1 MISIRMRTALFGAAI
16 AAAAGFAAPASA
28 QATRTFVSGVGND
41 ADPCSR
47 TAPCRTFSGAQ
58 TKTAPGGEINCL
70 DPGGYGGVTIVK
82 SLSIRCDYTEGGGL
96 VAGAGVNG
104 ITINAAATDVVH
116 LSGLDIFGV
125 GTATNGI
132 RFLVGGQLHIQNSTI
147 RRFNAASG
155 AGIHFAPSV
164 ANTELSVKNT
174 IISDN
179 GSGATGGGILID
191 PAGNFSAKITLKNV
205 DIVNNANVGLKV
217 DATASTGTGLFV
229 SLEDSLVSGNVNG
242 VHALHPP
249 GNQGILITINDTVIV
264 NNSGIGLLGDGT
276 SATMR
281 VGDTTI
287 SGNGTG
293 VSRLNGSQITSYGDI
308 RLNGNTAADGTFILP
323 NIGKL

>member
-1 MISIRMRTALFGAAI
+1 MTSNRMRIALIGTAA

-28 QATRTFVSGVGND
+28 QASRTFVSGVGND

-47 TAPCRTFSGAQ
+47 TAPCRTFAGAIL
-58 TKTAPGGEINCL
+58 KTAAGGEINCL
-70 DPGGYGGVTIVK
+70 DPGGYGGLTINK

-116 LSGLDIFGV
+116 LSGLDIFGF

-132 RFLVGGQLHIQNSTI
+132 RFLVGAALHIQNSTI

-155 AGIHFAPSV
+155 TGILWAPSS
-164 ANTELSVKNT
+164 ASAELSVKDS

-179 GSGATGGGILID
+179 GSGATGGGIVID
-191 PAGNFSAKITLKNV
+191 PAGNFSSKITLRNV

-217 DATASTGTGLFV
+217 DVTASTGTGIFV
-229 SLEDSLVSGNVNG
+229 SIEDSLVSGNVNG
-242 VHALHPP
+242 IHALHVA
-249 GNQGILITINDTVIV
+249 GQQGILITINDSQIV
-264 NNSGIGLLGDGT
+264 NNSGIGLLGDGA

-287 SGNGTG
+287 SGNATG
-293 VSRLNGSQITSYGDI
+293 VSRLNASQIVSYGDN
-308 RLNGNTAADGTFILP
+308 RLNGNTAADGTFLLP
-323 NIGKL
+323 NVGKL